1 MKRYIVTSN
10 ETMEYYKIVEAKN
23 ERDALKKSQLHD
35 PKNEWKADYNN
46 TEVID
51 QEVEKYDR

>member
-23 ERDALKKSQLHD
+23 ERDALKKAQLHD
-35 PKNEWKADYNN
+35 PKNFNKKGNFWRIFD
-46 TEVID
+46 
-51 QEVEKYDR
+51 

>member
-1 MKRYIVTSN
+1 MKKYIVTSN

-23 ERDALKKSQLHD
+23 ERDALKKCQLYD
-35 PKNEWKADYNN
+35 PKNEWKANYNN

-51 QEVEKYDR
+51 QEVEEYKN

>member
-23 ERDALKKSQLHD
+23 E
-35 PKNEWKADYNN
+35 WKADYNN

-51 QEVEKYDR
+51 QEVEKYDE

>member
-1 MKRYIVTSN
+1 MKKYIVNSN
-10 ETMEYYKIVEAKN
+10 EAITYYKIVEAKN
-23 ERDALKKSQLHD
+23 ERDALKKAQLHD

-51 QEVEKYDR
+51 QEVEKYDG

>member
-23 ERDALKKSQLHD
+23 ERDALKKCQLYD
-35 PKNEWKADYNN
+35 PKNEWKANYNN

-51 QEVEKYDR
+51 QEVEEYNG

>member
-1 MKRYIVTSN
+1 MKKYIVTSN

-23 ERDALKKSQLHD
+23 ERDALKKCQLYD

-51 QEVEKYDR
+51 QEVEEYKN

>member
-1 MKRYIVTSN
+1 MKKYIVSSN

-23 ERDALKKSQLHD
+23 ERDALKKCQLYD
-35 PKNEWKADYNN
+35 PKNEWKANYNN

-51 QEVEKYDR
+51 QDVEEYKN

>member
-1 MKRYIVTSN
+1 MTSN

-23 ERDALKKSQLHD
+23 ERDALKKAQLHD

-51 QEVEKYDR
+51 QEVEKYDE

>member
-23 ERDALKKSQLHD
+23 ERDALKKCQLYD
-35 PKNEWKADYNN
+35 PKNEWKANYNN

-51 QEVEKYDR
+51 QEVEEYKN